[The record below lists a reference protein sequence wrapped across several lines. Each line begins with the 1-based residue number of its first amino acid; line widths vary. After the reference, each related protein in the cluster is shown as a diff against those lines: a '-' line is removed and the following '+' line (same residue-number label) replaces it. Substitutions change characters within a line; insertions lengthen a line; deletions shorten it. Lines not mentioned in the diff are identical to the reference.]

1 MSRPAVTLDF
11 SPDPAEQARLA
22 GKRLVT
28 TDLDSAQIAA
38 LPRAAREAAFF
49 SAKVQDARVLAT
61 LKAEAQKALDLTGN
75 DSRAAFVAN
84 MRKLIG
90 GQRGNVA
97 NLQGDSGQLT
107 DITSGRRLGLI
118 YDHQL
123 TEARARAT
131 WLREQT
137 PALLDEYPCQELV
150 RVRASRNPRGDWQER
165 FLAAGGKPS
174 RSGRPIARKD
184 DPVWK
189 NLSRFGSPYPPFDYG
204 SGMGVRNVDREESIA
219 EGVIAA
225 GDVIAPTAASHEWE
239 VEHEWHDAD
248 PQTKDLLLDFMQEHF
263 GNAVRSTADGRLI
276 LKPRP

>member
-90 GQRGNVA
+90 GQRA
-97 NLQGDSGQLT
+97 
-107 DITSGRRLGLI
+107 TSPTSREI
-118 YDHQL
+118 PASSP
-123 TEARARAT
+123 TSRA
-131 WLREQT
+131 
-137 PALLDEYPCQELV
+137 D
-150 RVRASRNPRGDWQER
+150 
-165 FLAAGGKPS
+165 AGS
-174 RSGRPIARKD
+174 A
-184 DPVWK
+184 
-189 NLSRFGSPYPPFDYG
+189 
-204 SGMGVRNVDREESIA
+204 
-219 EGVIAA
+219 
-225 GDVIAPTAASHEWE
+225 
-239 VEHEWHDAD
+239 
-248 PQTKDLLLDFMQEHF
+248 
-263 GNAVRSTADGRLI
+263 
-276 LKPRP
+276 